1 MNWKSEAIKELK
13 NYSQRKVATDNIKER
28 IKTLEEQYV
37 SLKGVSIGE
46 PVMGGF
52 SRQEEKMLDNITER
66 ENLKFNLLIV
76 EKLNALTEKGLGEL
90 TERERLVLEGF
101 YFFECNNHVETLCRK
116 MNVEKSTLYRIK
128 DEALRKFT
136 LSMYGIA
143 EI

>member
-1 MNWKSEAIKELK
+1 MNWKPEAIKELK
-13 NYSQRKVATDNIKER
+13 NYSQRKVAADNIKER

-37 SLKGVSIGE
+37 SLKGISIGE

-101 YFFECNNHVETLCRK
+101 YFLECNNHVETLCRK